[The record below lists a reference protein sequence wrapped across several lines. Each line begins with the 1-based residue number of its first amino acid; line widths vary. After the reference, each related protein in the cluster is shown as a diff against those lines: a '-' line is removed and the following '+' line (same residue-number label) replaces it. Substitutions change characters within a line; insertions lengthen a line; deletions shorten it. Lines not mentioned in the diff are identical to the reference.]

1 MTIFTAEMY
10 ELTLEEAVRVNDNV
24 NVLVYDILSERF
36 KVLYGGR
43 SVERYVE
50 RREHKDLL
58 RFVVF
63 NDEDLPE

>member
-1 MTIFTAEMY
+1 MTIVTVKMY
-10 ELTLEEAVRVNDNV
+10 ELTLEEAVQVKDNV

-36 KVLYGGR
+36 KVLYGGH

-50 RREHKDLL
+50 RREHKGLL

-63 NDEDLPE
+63 KEEDAPE